1 MTYLSHVVK
10 GTVLASTLM
19 ALVFT
24 SAPWA
29 FADEANVVKWD
40 RIIGATSTPF
50 PTIGGISAVGFP
62 WSAEDGKAWVHLETG
77 HVKFN
82 VKGLVLAGSTPLA
95 VAGTIGVTTKVK
107 GTLVCNGLSTVTS
120 ALVDTPPVPL
130 DPQGNAEF
138 VGDVII
144 PTACLLTTDKLAF
157 VIRVAEATGNPTIV
171 DKWNAVGV
179 VRTP

>member
-1 MTYLSHVVK
+1 MTYPSHVVK
-10 GTVLASTLM
+10 GAVLASTLM

-29 FADEANVVKWD
+29 FADDANVVKWD
-40 RIIGATSTPF
+40 QIIGSVSPF
-50 PTIGGISAVGFP
+50 QPIGGIAAVGFP
-62 WSAEDGKAWVHLETG
+62 WLAEKGKAWVHLGTG

-95 VAGTIGVTTKVK
+95 VAGTIGITAKVK

-120 ALVDTPPVPL
+120 ALVDTPPVAL

-138 VGDVII
+138 VGDVAI
-144 PTACLLTTDKLAF
+144 PTACLLTTDTLAF
-157 VIRVAEATGNPTIV
+157 VIRVAETAGNPTIV